1 MPGSTRLAGAHIIKV
16 PLGADGAND
25 TERLLSAIA
34 EDTSIVFCCTPN
46 GNTGGA
52 MSPAAIRHLAERV
65 PADVMFVVVE
75 AYAEFD
81 LDSHAIP
88 GAEANALMPGAA
100 VQFKAGIH
108 TPSDGQAEPQKAV
121 PAIARAA
128 QRLGPVIL
136 TQCAVRGVE
145 RTAGRISGVVT
156 ERGAIAC
163 DAVVLAGGAWSRLF
177 CANLGIDLPQL
188 KLRSGALRT
197 PPLSGGPEIAAICE
211 RLAFRRRLDGGYTI
225 ANFQMAAEIIPDSFR
240 QFRTFLPQLRKEGP
254 NLKLRITEQFGQEL
268 SRPRHWALDR
278 ETPFERV
285 RILDPK
291 PDAADTVAANSRLA
305 ELFPVVAQARAG

>member
-81 LDSHAIP
+81 LDSHAIS

-145 RTAGRISGVVT
+145 RTAGRINGVVT

-225 ANFQMAAEIIPDSFR
+225 ANFHMAAEIIPDSFR

-291 PDAADTVAANSRLA
+291 PDAADTVAAKSRLA